1 VGVSGFHYIVL
12 ILVDKAGCLLT
23 RNWGLTEQE
32 LKTIPPALIR
42 GFMKNGRG
50 GFGAQLP
57 GDFGRLLMRDT
68 LNTALYGPL
77 QDEFE
82 KGRVTGTDFWIH
94 KNRFKRLPHPAY
106 D

>member
-1 VGVSGFHYIVL
+1 VALISLIVDF
-12 ILVDKAGCLLT
+12 VDEAGCLFT

-50 GFGAQLP
+50 GFGTQLP

-68 LNTALYGPL
+68 LNAALYGPL
-77 QDEFE
+77 QEEYE
-82 KGRVTGTDFWIH
+82 KGRVAGTDFWIH
-94 KNRFKRLPHPAY
+94 KNRSKRLTQILTY
-106 D
+106 